1 MAAEDLNAYKIA
13 SHSKS
18 TTKSRFW
25 NRSFHILSCDQRMK
39 SSVRRAH
46 SCCVRTSIALNNSNN
61 SGIYSSRLD
70 RKLKGVLE
78 DFRWNQFN
86 WQQSFLVILIVVLL
100 NFTSIECL
108 QSRQE
113 ASSNCV
119 FPQQWE
125 GSWFQSGVPQTID
138 IQGST
143 MSNRGSCIASDG
155 DKFLMRE
162 KRCHRCVVI
171 YEKHKNVLQYK
182 ESMGCRG
189 RETLQNLCDQ
199 IPGDAL
205 LYSMF
210 KVDAEPI
217 KCPIR
222 GPFTFTYNRG
232 HGECKNPVS
241 NIDSCTEDSRMLLS
255 FQACPDVQGTESTV
269 EELTCLAAWKDGNAR
284 YLVGLVSHNHATS
297 NEERFRCFVYE
308 KINTNNGKYGGSPK
322 DAEYKLAQSGDA
334 TCNGLESA
342 EVGSRI
348 MTLKKAPPVVRCDFP
363 SWFKNQRHWHT
374 LSGSLAYTF
383 HQNDGSMHIVK
394 QNGYLETRVLCEQI
408 NKQTAVEMMAVVH
421 HAMGCKSGFV
431 CVMFYRR
438 NAHVAELQMGTPAN
452 RLEDACAADHFDQLR
467 LPFITLL
474 ASNPESEICP
484 LDGSYS
490 LRGTISPPYISS
502 SRHKRNHNSKL
513 HNNHHHLHDLSSSD
527 GRITN
532 NNFKAHTSLSF
543 RNEEDSLKSWHFN
556 DRNKSLRQRRSL
568 QHLRNGKDEQSSETD
583 RRGELIA
590 NPSSGAYNDIA
601 DDGSDVLNIHDD
613 DNDKVIK
620 LVRNKRNTNNF
631 INNSNN
637 NNNINNNNNPS
648 LEIVTDLVSLVTIKS
663 NINDPSRS
671 RRDATINCG
680 VNVNTKSRQLNIGC
694 FDENKIDVSPQCND
708 DIEEEYTCHGSWREN
723 QTTFIIARQ
732 TGTKHGVC
740 ISFKQ
745 STTDTAQLYIGES
758 CYRDHQGLNI
768 SLERQYTLANLTNVG
783 RKCGDH
789 SSSIKTTANWLL
801 ICLLLPWW
809 LMIVHSTR

>member
-601 DDGSDVLNIHDD
+601 DD
-613 DNDKVIK
+613 
-620 LVRNKRNTNNF
+620 
-631 INNSNN
+631 
-637 NNNINNNNNPS
+637 
-648 LEIVTDLVSLVTIKS
+648 
-663 NINDPSRS
+663 
-671 RRDATINCG
+671 
-680 VNVNTKSRQLNIGC
+680 
-694 FDENKIDVSPQCND
+694 
-708 DIEEEYTCHGSWREN
+708 EYTCHGSWREN